1 MTEVNVNFII
11 QVHRD
16 RDVNLD
22 SVVER
27 LQTEGVT
34 VSAKLKSTRQLICAT
49 DPATYSAR
57 LNVELAYDETM
68 AGKPGYTTNG
78 YKEQGKTTIPE
89 DWKDFA
95 KIVHLSSFLKKN
107 EASPFDI
114 ERDPL
119 YGGRKPYDK
128 LY

>member
-16 RDVNLD
+16 REVNLD

-27 LQTEGVT
+27 LQAEGVT

-78 YKEQGKTTIPE
+78 YKEVGKASIPSE
-89 DWKDFA
+89 WDDFA
-95 KIVHLSSFLKKN
+95 KIIHLNRSL
-107 EASPFDI
+107 
-114 ERDPL
+114 
-119 YGGRKPYDK
+119 
-128 LY
+128 